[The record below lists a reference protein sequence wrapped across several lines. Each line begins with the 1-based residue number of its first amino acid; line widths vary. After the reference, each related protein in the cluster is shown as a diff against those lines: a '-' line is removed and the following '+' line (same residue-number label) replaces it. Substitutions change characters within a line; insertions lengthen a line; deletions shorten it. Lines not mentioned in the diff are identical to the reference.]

1 MISKWLESINKGSL
15 IGTVMID
22 FKKAFDLVDHNVL
35 LKKLK
40 HYKLSHEALTWF
52 ASYLGKRKQKVF
64 LNNVFSGDEIITD
77 GVPRGSISG
86 PLLFL
91 MFINDLPLYTDSA
104 NTDFYADDTTL
115 YVIGK
120 SLETIQRNL
129 QVAFDCLAKWCKCNG
144 MLINTTKIKAMLITT
159 HQKRTSLTN
168 DQLSLHLNND
178 ELNMITNDKVLGI
191 IIDNNLTC

>member
-1 MISKWLESINKGSL
+1 MVPQCSIL
-15 IGTVMID
+15 
-22 FKKAFDLVDHNVL
+22 
-35 LKKLK
+35 
-40 HYKLSHEALTWF
+40 
-52 ASYLGKRKQKVF
+52 
-64 LNNVFSGDEIITD
+64 
-77 GVPRGSISG
+77 G

-129 QVAFDCLAKWCKCNG
+129 QVALDCLAKWCKCNG
-144 MLINTTKIKAMLITT
+144 MLINTTKTKAMLITT

-178 ELNMITNDKVLGI
+178 ELNMII
-191 IIDNNLTC
+191 QR

>member
-1 MISKWLESINKGSL
+1 M
-15 IGTVMID
+15 
-22 FKKAFDLVDHNVL
+22 DHNVL

-40 HYKLSHEALTWF
+40 HYKLSDEALTWF
-52 ASYLGKRKQKVF
+52 ASYLGKRKQKNS
-64 LNNVFSGDEIITD
+64 LNNVFSEEEIITD
-77 GVPRGSISG
+77 GVPQSSILG

-129 QVAFDCLAKWCKCNG
+129 QVALDCLAKWCKYNG
-144 MLINTTKIKAMLITT
+144 MLINTTKTKAMLITT

-178 ELNMITNDKVLGI
+178 MLYMMMNDKVLGI
-191 IIDNNLTC
+191 IIDNNLTWSQHVDKEYKTRGPEGPEALT

>member
-1 MISKWLESINKGSL
+1 M
-15 IGTVMID
+15 
-22 FKKAFDLVDHNVL
+22 
-35 LKKLK
+35 
-40 HYKLSHEALTWF
+40 
-52 ASYLGKRKQKVF
+52 
-64 LNNVFSGDEIITD
+64 
-77 GVPRGSISG
+77 G

-129 QVAFDCLAKWCKCNG
+129 QVALDCLAKWCKYNS
-144 MLINTTKIKAMLITT
+144 MLINTTKTKAMLTIT

-178 ELNMITNDKVLGI
+178 ELNMMMNDKVLGI
-191 IIDNNLTC
+191 IIDNILTWSQHVDKVYKKNTTNLWPYLESKIT